1 MKLCRFN
8 GDRLGLVLGDQIAD
22 VSAALEPLPAL
33 RWSAAFAD
41 PVIERLAVLRPILE
55 DLAAGAPRH
64 ALADVTLEAPVAR
77 PSKIIGA
84 PVNYHAHLDEAR
96 GDRDLHQGQVV
107 HPIDEIG
114 CFLKAGSSLIG
125 SGATIALP
133 AGMDRVD
140 YEGEIAV
147 VIGTSAK
154 AVPAAD
160 SMGYVAGYALALDMT
175 VRGKQD
181 RSMRKSCDGFSVLG
195 PALVTPEEIADP
207 TAIPFELHLNGAVRQ
222 AADTRLLIRSVP
234 ELIEMCSAFYTL
246 HPGDVIM
253 TGTPAGVG
261 PVVPG
266 DAITVTSPDLG
277 RLTLRIQ

>member
-1 MKLCRFN
+1 MRLCRFN
-8 GDRLGLVLGDQIAD
+8 SDQLGLLDGDQIAD
-22 VSAALEPLPAL
+22 VSAALDTLPAH

-41 PVIERLAVLRPILE
+41 PVIARLPKLMSTLESRAASAPRLAL
-55 DLAAGAPRH
+55 GA
-64 ALADVTLEAPVAR
+64 VTLEAPVAR

-84 PVNYHAHLDEAR
+84 PVNYHAHLDEAQQ
-96 GDRDLHQGQVV
+96 DRDLHQGRTV

-125 SGATIALP
+125 SGATIDLP

-140 YEGEIAV
+140 YEGEVAV
-147 VIGTSAK
+147 IIGRPAK
-154 AVPAAD
+154 AVQAAD
-160 SMGYVAGYALALDMT
+160 ALAYVAGFALALDMT

-195 PALVTPEEIADP
+195 PALVTPDAIAD
-207 TAIPFELHLNGAVRQ
+207 TAAIPFELQVNGAVRQ
-222 AADTRLLIRSVP
+222 SADTSLLIRSVP
-234 ELIEMCSAFYTL
+234 ELIEMCSTFYTL

-261 PVVPG
+261 PVQPG
-266 DAITVTSPDLG
+266 DEIAVTSPDLG
-277 RLTLRIQ
+277 RLTLRVQ